1 MRYLVF
7 ISIMVFLSGPQFN
20 LVAQPVEGSTVI
32 YKQLDTLQLSLKV
45 YQQARV
51 SGKSRPAIVF
61 FFGGGWNSRNLTQF
75 EPHALF
81 FAQRGMVAFIADYR
95 VKNQNQSSPFDAAA
109 DALSAVRYIRDNA
122 TVLGIDPSRIVAAGG
137 SAGGHLAAV
146 TGNIKGLDDP
156 LEDLS
161 VSSAANALILF
172 NPVFDNGPAGYAFE
186 RVGGEARYKSISPI
200 DNIRSG
206 APPTCV
212 FLGTNDH
219 LIPVETA
226 QRYKKRMEEVGSRC
240 DLHLFP
246 GEKHGFFNY
255 KKNDEANTNYYS
267 TLKLADDFL
276 VSIGYLK

>member
-122 TVLGIDPSRIVAAGG
+122 TVLGVDPSRIVAAGG

-172 NPVFDNGPAGYAFE
+172 NPVFDNGPAGYGFE

-200 DNIRSG
+200 DNIRRG